1 MTGVGYAGF
10 SIGHDF
16 ENSRIQMV
24 IEARNIAAEL
34 LDIVPEPQIWTELSN
49 EIFENFIKNQNP
61 AG

>member
-34 LDIVPEPQIWTELSN
+34 LDIVPEP
-49 EIFENFIKNQNP
+49 
-61 AG
+61 